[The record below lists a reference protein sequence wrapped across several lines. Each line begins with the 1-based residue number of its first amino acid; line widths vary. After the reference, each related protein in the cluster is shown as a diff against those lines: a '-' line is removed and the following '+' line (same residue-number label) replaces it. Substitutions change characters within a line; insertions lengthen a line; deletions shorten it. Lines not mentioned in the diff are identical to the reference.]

1 MNKLILCGCL
11 CICLSSLS
19 AQSYFTAAGARVGD
33 GMGITVNQR
42 ILRTWSVEGILQ
54 SNPNDVVSTTWLVK
68 KHVGIFSRGFN
79 VYFGGGAHN
88 TWGGE
93 TPNRGIDG
101 VFGMEMSIS
110 RVNVSLDYKPAIN
123 LQGAP
128 VYQGQGALSVRYIL
142 FKPTK
147 KNKQNWRDK
156 EKNTRQKQRAR
167 KKDKKAKIKE
177 KEKANG
183 ERSGVNLPK
192 IKL

>member
-1 MNKLILCGCL
+1 
-11 CICLSSLS
+11 
-19 AQSYFTAAGARVGD
+19 
-33 GMGITVNQR
+33 MGITVNQR

-177 KEKANG
+177 KEKASG
-183 ERSGVNLPK
+183 ERSGIYLPK